1 MRRGVR
7 RLLFTAGD
15 RGPRI
20 ALPGAILL
28 LPSIARAHLTDTG
41 LGPFYDGI
49 AHLLLSFDDL
59 LPVIALA
66 LLAGLNG
73 ARAGRLVLFVLPVAW
88 LAGGMVGVLAG
99 AAPTTGV
106 TSVSLLVLGV
116 LAAANA
122 KLRPPLVVALATAL
136 GLIHGWLN
144 GSAIAAAGREASG
157 LFGIAGAIFVIF
169 ALAAALVV
177 SLRKPW
183 TRIAVRVTGSWIAA
197 VGLLVL
203 GWSLRGA
210 LA

>member
-1 MRRGVR
+1 MNTLER
-7 RLLFTAGD
+7 RLRMAVF
-15 RGPRI
+15 
-20 ALPGAILL
+20 GAMLL
-28 LPSIARAHLTDTG
+28 VPSIARAHLTDTG
-41 LGPFYDGI
+41 LGPIYDGI

-88 LAGGMVGVLAG
+88 LAGGVVGVLAAG
-99 AAPTTGV
+99 AAPPPIV
-106 TSVSLLVLGV
+106 TSLSLLALGV
-116 LAAANA
+116 LTAASA
-122 KLRPPLVVALATAL
+122 KLRPPLVVILGIAL
-136 GLIHGWLN
+136 GSMHGWLN
-144 GSAIAAAGREASG
+144 GAAIADAGREASG
-157 LFGIAGAIFVIF
+157 LFGIAATIFVVV
-169 ALAAALVV
+169 ALAAALAV

-203 GWSLRGA
+203 GWSLRGV

>member
-1 MRRGVR
+1 MNRIER
-7 RLLFTAGD
+7 RL
-15 RGPRI
+15 RI
-20 ALPGAILL
+20 ALSGAIVL

-41 LGPFYDGI
+41 LGPIYDGI

-73 ARAGRLVLFVLPVAW
+73 AHAGRLVLFILPVAW

-99 AAPTTGV
+99 GTAPPPAV
-106 TSVSLLVLGV
+106 TSLSLLALGV
-116 LAAANA
+116 PAAANA
-122 KLRPPLVVALATAL
+122 KLRPPLVVVLAMAL

-157 LFGIAGAIFVIF
+157 LIGIAGAIFVIV

-203 GWSLRGA
+203 GWSLRGV